1 MNNEISIL
9 NFWSPSV
16 PFPLFV
22 PIDKCIPWCYRY
34 KTKTRIFQRWA
45 VKENISDKILNKAI
59 EEFVEGLY
67 EAKLGKG
74 LYKKRIPHKG
84 KGKRGGARSIL
95 FYLTGK
101 VLIFC
106 IGYPKNVQEDLNK
119 L

>member
-1 MNNEISIL
+1 MFLLTNV
-9 NFWSPSV
+9 SPGA
-16 PFPLFV
+16 
-22 PIDKCIPWCYRY
+22 IDAFMDRY
-34 KTKTRIFQRWA
+34 KTRIFQRWA

-84 KGKRGGARSIL
+84 KGQRGGARSIL

-119 L
+119 LQRKKREFLAREF